1 MKQPSKNK
9 YVVGQE
15 YYELIEWDGELTVH
29 VFIYQGIVCS
39 KGHQLHQF
47 REARFAADAVPE
59 EGLRYY
65 GVREVLAGPLAS
77 LELRKA
83 NLSWQLN
90 SEKRKRQ
97 SAALVDAQDAVS
109 NSVERVHCTFPE
121 SPQINCRQDLEPLVD
136 QEKPVYLY
144 FYYEPTIDDLELVSQ
159 ISPYVGMAFVY
170 GMAPK
175 HVVTLTPLCGKKN
188 LKSLWITQFPEPE
201 SAFLEMLKTFTGL
214 EVLNLY
220 YARISDQLGGS
231 LKELKNLMELDLT
244 KTRITDGIKNDLAG
258 LTGLAKLNLDETQIT
273 DEFFRVDDLWPQ
285 LKTLRLDVTR
295 ITNQGVALL
304 SGAPR
309 LSDLSLDGTDI
320 TDAAIPY
327 LLQMPQLKTLSMRK
341 TAITVNGARELLE
354 GMENCEVW
362 C

>member
-1 MKQPSKNK
+1 MKQPIKNK

-15 YYELIEWDGELTVH
+15 YYVPIDWDGEQTVH
-29 VFIYQGIVCS
+29 VFIYQGIVYS
-39 KGHQLHQF
+39 KGEQLHQF
-47 REARFAADAVPE
+47 REARFAADAVSE
-59 EGLRYY
+59 VGLRHYA
-65 GVREVLAGPLAS
+65 VRDVLEGPLTS

-83 NLSWQLN
+83 NLSWQWN

-97 SAALVDAQDAVS
+97 VATLVDAQDAVC
-109 NSVERVHCTFPE
+109 NSVERVRCTFPE

-144 FYYEPTIDDLELVSQ
+144 FFYEPTIDDLELVAQ

-175 HVVTLTPLCGKKN
+175 HTGTLTPLCGKKN
-188 LKSLWITQFPEPE
+188 LKSLWISQFPEPE

-220 YARISDQLGGS
+220 YSRISDQLGSS
-231 LKELKNLMELDLT
+231 LKELKDLMELDLT
-244 KTRITDGIKNDLAG
+244 KTRITDGIKHDLAG
-258 LTGLAKLNLDETQIT
+258 LAGLTKLNLDQTRIT

-285 LKTLRLDVTR
+285 LEKLSLNVTR
-295 ITNQGVALL
+295 IADQGVTLL
-304 SGAPR
+304 RGVPR
-309 LSDLSLDGTDI
+309 LRDLQLNGTDI

-327 LLQMPQLKTLSMRK
+327 LMQMPQLKHLSVEK
-341 TAITVNGARELLE
+341 TAITVRGARELME
-354 GMENCEVW
+354 GMKHCQVW